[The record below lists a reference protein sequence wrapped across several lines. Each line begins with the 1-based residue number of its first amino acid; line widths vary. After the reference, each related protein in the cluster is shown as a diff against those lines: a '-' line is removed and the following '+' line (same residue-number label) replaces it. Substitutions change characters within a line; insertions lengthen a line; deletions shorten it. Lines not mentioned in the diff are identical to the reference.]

1 MTAPELFER
10 SRQRLVGVAYRMLG
24 TMSDAEDVVQDVFER
39 WLGIDASTIDNPDA
53 YLTTM
58 TTRRAID
65 RLGSAQKRREI
76 YTGPW
81 LPEPILTSNDPA
93 ELAEIDESVTMGYLH
108 LLEQLSPIQRA
119 VHLLHEVFD
128 YSYAEIAVMVDKDEA
143 NCRQISA
150 RARKRLTA
158 AGEPSPSGRLEQVSP
173 EREAGH
179 VAALVGAVT
188 SGDIDQVKSI
198 LTDDV
203 VHLSDGGEHHRA
215 ARHPIVGPD
224 RVARL
229 LTNLGR
235 RAMEAEGDLQ
245 IEMVRAN
252 GQPAVLIVLNG
263 EPLTLTVL
271 EVVEAGVRR
280 IHAVVNPDKLHRVM
294 AELHPRRSMPGGP
307 ILGEDDQFP

>member
-1 MTAPELFER
+1 MKPTELFER
-10 SRQRLVGVAYRMLG
+10 SRERLIAVAYRMLG
-24 TMSDAEDVVQDVFER
+24 TMADAEDVVQDVFER
-39 WLGIDASTIDNPDA
+39 WLSVDAASVDNPDA

-65 RLGSAQKRREI
+65 RLGSAQKRREV

-93 ELAEIDESVTMGYLH
+93 EVAELDESVTIGYLY

-128 YSYAEIAVMVDKDEA
+128 YSYGEIATMVDKDEA

-158 AGEPSPSGRLEQVSP
+158 AGEPTMARVSP

-179 VAALVGAVT
+179 VAALVGAVMG
-188 SGDIDQVKSI
+188 GDVEQVKAI

-203 VHLSDGGEHHRA
+203 VHLSDGGEHVRA
-215 ARHPIVGPD
+215 ARHPIIGPD

-229 LTNLGR
+229 LTNLAR
-235 RAMEAEGDLQ
+235 RAQAHEGEVEL
-245 IEMVRAN
+245 EMVRAN
-252 GQPAVLIVLNG
+252 GQPAVLLILDG
-263 EPLTLTVL
+263 HPMTLTIL
-271 EVVEAGVRR
+271 EAVEDGIRR
-280 IHAVVNPDKLHRVM
+280 IHAVVNPQKLERVM
-294 AELHPRRSMPGGP
+294 AEVRSGSALPASTLEGDEQLP
-307 ILGEDDQFP
+307 